1 MNMIGQMTKYREYLE
16 KTYEPIDSKQ
26 LAYYVD
32 MRGLRDYAK
41 QKGVPIAELSDNEK
55 NKFLIK
61 KEVKQAIDL

>member
-1 MNMIGQMTKYREYLE
+1 MIGQMTKYREYLE

-26 LAYYVD
+26 LTYYVD

-41 QKGVPIAELSDNEK
+41 TKGVSIVELSDDEK

-61 KEVKQAIDL
+61 KKVEQAIDL

>member
-1 MNMIGQMTKYREYLE
+1 MFRQMTKYREYLE

-41 QKGVPIAELSDNEK
+41 LKGVPMVELSDDEK
-55 NKFLIK
+55 NKFLK
-61 KEVKQAIDL
+61 RK

>member
-32 MRGLRDYAK
+32 MRGLRDYANLK
-41 QKGVPIAELSDNEK
+41 EVPIAELSDDEK
-55 NKFLIK
+55 SKFLMK
-61 KEVKQAIDL
+61 RK